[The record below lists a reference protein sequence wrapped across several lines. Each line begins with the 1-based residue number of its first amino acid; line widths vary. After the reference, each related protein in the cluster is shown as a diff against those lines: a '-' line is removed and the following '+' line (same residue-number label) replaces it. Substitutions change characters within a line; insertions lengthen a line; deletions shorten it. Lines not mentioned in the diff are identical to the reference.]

1 MMRRLRR
8 FAYATY
14 LFAYLFGRSML
25 IFKARK
31 KHAMNTNLTAIKNLI
46 ADLSSSDDFTR
57 LKARKELSETR
68 MPAYTSLLEALRD
81 RNCLV
86 RWEAVNIL
94 GAAGDPEIVPALVS
108 ALEDSEFE
116 VRWVATEALIRMG
129 TKGLEALFQA
139 LIERADSAF
148 LRERAHHVLHKL
160 ATGDLKVFLTP
171 LLIALE
177 SSEPA
182 VEVPSVALHAME
194 TMDEALKPV
203 RKIDP
208 SSPLYS
214 ILAVPAAMNPDLPER
229 KRSQRYVRSLQK
241 EQRVSDQDLA
251 TA

>member
-1 MMRRLRR
+1 
-8 FAYATY
+8 
-14 LFAYLFGRSML
+14 ML

-31 KHAMNTNLTAIKNLI
+31 ELSMNTNPVTIKKLI

-57 LKARKELSETR
+57 LKARRELQETGK
-68 MPAYTSLLEALRD
+68 PAYTSLLEALRD

-86 RWEAVNIL
+86 RWEAVNVL
-94 GAAGDPEIVPALVS
+94 GGTGDPEVAPVLVS

-116 VRWVATEALIRMG
+116 VRWVAAEALVRMG
-129 TKGLEALFQA
+129 TKGLKALLQG

-160 ATGDLKVFLTP
+160 ATGELKVFLTP

-177 SSEPA
+177 SREPSI
-182 VEVPSVALHAME
+182 ELPPVALHAIE
-194 TMDEALKPV
+194 TMDEALNPV

-214 ILAVPAAMNPDLPER
+214 ILAVPTKMNPDLSAR

-241 EQRVSDQDLA
+241 EQSPADQDFA
-251 TA
+251 RA

>member
-1 MMRRLRR
+1 
-8 FAYATY
+8 
-14 LFAYLFGRSML
+14 ML
-25 IFKARK
+25 IFRTSKEVI
-31 KHAMNTNLTAIKNLI
+31 MNTNPSTIKNLI

-57 LKARKELSETR
+57 LRARRQLSETG

-94 GAAGDPEIVPALVS
+94 GEAREPEVAPALVR

-116 VRWVATEALIRMG
+116 VRWVAAEALIRMG
-129 TKGLEALFQA
+129 SKGLKALFQA

-160 ATGDLKVFLTP
+160 ATGELKVFLTP

-177 SSEPA
+177 SREPA
-182 VEVPSVALHAME
+182 VEIPPVALHAIE
-194 TMDEALKPV
+194 TMDEALKTV

-214 ILAVPAAMNPDLPER
+214 ILAAPSAMNPDLPAR

-241 EQRVSDQDLA
+241 EQRPADDDLA
-251 TA
+251 RAER